1 MQNFCAVVFPLIA
14 LLVSP
19 PLFALF
25 VPTWLALLLTAVVAL
40 NPLTLLLLADGLKIR
55 PDGQNAPHYTSP
67 ESPIFPQELP
77 KKGPAKPKVIW
88 DMRND

>member
-40 NPLTLLLLADGLKIR
+40 NPLTLLLLADGLKFARMVRTRLITLLLSHPSSR
-55 PDGQNAPHYTSP
+55 RNFRKRDLPSP
-67 ESPIFPQELP
+67 
-77 KKGPAKPKVIW
+77 K
-88 DMRND
+88 